1 MNRKSVSSRRCCT
14 TTRSPAGRTKTYNTT
29 RTLRP
34 ERAGVRH
41 IHILSIRSTVAVV
54 LYTENQWLF
63 FFYTSS
69 LFCLVSWTS
78 TTAGGLRWPTDSM
91 FGFANPWSR
100 LFINP
105 RHSTC
110 NSPRSVRSVR
120 PSLHGRRQ
128 IHWRIAADAQRIGSI
143 ALKLTAGDVEERTLL
158 PKRNKEASP
167 TSIYIYYIIEKYRI
181 SKTWWWKVIGLS
193 NGSSS
198 FQQSWKW
205 GGFLP
210 SSFAFSRGP
219 LITSSLIEPQVKLM
233 AEEVAI
239 GQEQKKRERER
250 KKRHPFLADLVES
263 AQQQQQGNTAPN
275 RYLFRLG
282 NAAASSHICLT
293 VSMC

>member
-1 MNRKSVSSRRCCT
+1 MLGRR
-14 TTRSPAGRTKTYNTT
+14 
-29 RTLRP
+29 
-34 ERAGVRH
+34 RH
-41 IHILSIRSTVAVV
+41 IQQQFIWLTSLGCNWFLWQRALIKKKKKKKKRIHKNKWTGKVFLLGAAARRLDCQPEGRRRIIRHAHCDRNGRASVTSILSIRSTVAVV
-54 LYTENQWLF
+54 LYTKNQWLF
-63 FFYTSS
+63 FYMSS

-167 TSIYIYYIIEKYRI
+167 TSIYIYYI
-181 SKTWWWKVIGLS
+181 
-193 NGSSS
+193 
-198 FQQSWKW
+198 
-205 GGFLP
+205 
-210 SSFAFSRGP
+210 
-219 LITSSLIEPQVKLM
+219 
-233 AEEVAI
+233 
-239 GQEQKKRERER
+239 
-250 KKRHPFLADLVES
+250 
-263 AQQQQQGNTAPN
+263 
-275 RYLFRLG
+275 
-282 NAAASSHICLT
+282 
-293 VSMC
+293 